1 MKNIYHLLSMREISP
16 EIYQPLLREEI
27 YTEALKF
34 FREKP
39 IDISKEKL
47 NKIYSS
53 TWISEEIVVFG
64 TKDKKLCWLNTRNKK
79 IYLIKDYRTDE
90 EKVNLESMMKSTG
103 IKSIHYGCNKLA
115 ISVNNSV
122 DIYRD
127 KNCDHI
133 FEKEKS
139 IKINMNWISNVK
151 WTDYNKILMSSRDG
165 TIKLY
170 NIDTNENYKIHKY
183 RNHSNEMGNLNYCR
197 HFCQRNNTI
206 YGLSS
211 NGTIKFFDMIKQKKI
226 YDKSYDLTECV
237 VSNLNKN
244 LFTTGA
250 SNVVTFFDTRIKEQ
264 ILEIPNMNHLM
275 GTRTLE
281 WYDDNVLSIGGGKN
295 NLSFYDI
302 RVNRGFIKSETTTKI
317 YNIDKGWI
325 REDDLYA
332 HLAFTYAGEHTETS
346 IYTHCYNQY
355 KNKIFVAGGPTSMGL
370 FGSHITILE

>member
-1 MKNIYHLLSMREISP
+1 MKNINHLLSMREISP

-39 IDISKEKL
+39 IDISKEKI

-90 EKVNLESMMKSTG
+90 EKVNLELMIKSTG

-115 ISVNNSV
+115 ISVNNKV
-122 DIYRD
+122 DIYSD
-127 KNCDHI
+127 KKCDHV
-133 FEKEKS
+133 FKKEKS
-139 IKINMNWISNVK
+139 ININMNWISNVR
-151 WTDYNKILMSSRDG
+151 WADYNKILMSSRDG

-170 NIDTNENYKIHKY
+170 NIDTNENHKIHEY
-183 RNHSNEMGNLNYCR
+183 RNHSNDLTNSNYCR
-197 HFCQRNNTI
+197 HFCHKDNTI
-206 YGLSS
+206 YGLSP
-211 NGTIKFFDMIKQKKI
+211 NGTMKFFDIQKQKKI
-226 YDKSYDLTECV
+226 YDKTNELKECV
-237 VSNLNKN
+237 VSNLNDN
-244 LFTTGA
+244 LFTIG
-250 SNVVTFFDTRIKEQ
+250 SNDVVTFFDTRIKEQ
-264 ILEIPNMNHLM
+264 ILEIPNMNGLM
-275 GTRTLE
+275 GTRSLE

-325 REDDLYA
+325 REDDLYQQLEFA
-332 HLAFTYAGEHTETS
+332 YAGEHTETG